1 MTGKARVRRNIAHR
15 QSKMFP
21 KRPEPEKAWM
31 GTITGKKFN
40 PFDPCVEDIDI
51 RDIARGLAMTCR
63 YGGQVKRFYSVAEH
77 CYNVSFY
84 VPSEYRLHALLHD
97 SAEAY
102 IGDMIRPIKHQPQ
115 MVEFRHAEN
124 MIEQAVALKFGLDW
138 SLEAQAAVKTIDN
151 RILVD
156 EIREL
161 SYMPKAYL
169 NTPLLKGL
177 EPLHTLNFIVHSW
190 SPEVAENLFLNR
202 FEDLAGTMVER
213 L

>member
-1 MTGKARVRRNIAHR
+1 MNTSKARVKRNLAHR

-40 PFDPCVEDIDI
+40 PFEPNVDDIDI

-77 CYNVSFY
+77 CVHVSML
-84 VPSEYRLHALLHD
+84 VAPQYRLHGLLHD

-102 IGDMIRPIKHQPQ
+102 IGDMIRPMKHHPQ
-115 MVEFRHAEN
+115 MLEFRRTEALLES
-124 MIEQAVALKFGLDW
+124 AVALKFGLNW
-138 SLEAQAAVKTIDN
+138 TLEAQVCVKAIAT

-156 EIREL
+156 EVRVL
-161 SYMPKAYL
+161 SRMPDAYL
-169 NTPLLKGL
+169 NTPFLSKLKPTGKHL
-177 EPLHTLNFIVHSW
+177 YCW
-190 SPEVAENLFLNR
+190 SPEEAEQAFLNHFENLT
-202 FEDLAGTMVER
+202 GTIVER

>member
-1 MTGKARVRRNIAHR
+1 MNTSKARVKRNLAHR

-40 PFDPCVEDIDI
+40 PFDPRVEDIDI

-77 CYNVSFY
+77 CVNVSFC
-84 VPSEYRLHALLHD
+84 VPPEYALHGLLHD

-115 MVEFRHAEN
+115 MKEFRHAEAL
-124 MIEQAVALKFGLDW
+124 IEFAVAEKFGLDW
-138 SLEAQAAVKTIDN
+138 DQQSHGAVKLIDD

-161 SYMPKAYL
+161 SYMPEAYL
-169 NTPLLKGL
+169 NTSFLSKL
-177 EPLHTLNFIVHSW
+177 ELTGRHLYCW
-190 SPEVAENLFLNR
+190 SPEEAEQVFLNHFENLTG
-202 FEDLAGTMVER
+202 EHIER